1 MSELHPANETLTRG
15 ERVVLNLYI
24 VTALAVFVLMMLL
37 GLCMRM
43 AQGTWLDIP
52 PDVVY
57 QIMTAHGAAMVGTVG
72 LASAALMWFF
82 LRKYVRLGLAM
93 FAANYV
99 LFMLGAV
106 AILGSV
112 FIGGYA
118 GAWTFLYPLPV
129 HSMNLWSV
137 NAAALFML
145 GYLLI
150 GVGFLLFYL
159 DAMLGVIRVYGN
171 LGRALGLPWLFGG
184 EIDKSHPPTVVASS
198 MVIITNS
205 LGILGGAVVLVM
217 CLVNAYFPSVTL
229 DALLV
234 KNLIFFF
241 GHVFINATIYMGVI
255 AVYELL
261 PRYSGRPW
269 GLSRPFLWAWAATT
283 VMVLTVYPHHML
295 MDYAMPQWMLVMGQ
309 IVSYTSG
316 LPVFVVTAYGALTNV
331 HRSGIRWS
339 MPAKLLMLSMFGW
352 AAGIVPAI
360 IDGTISVNRVMHNT
374 QWVPGHFHF
383 YLLLGVV
390 PMVLAFM
397 YYVVE
402 SRTRA
407 AGGVSERLGFP
418 LYAIGGLI
426 FVGAFLAAGHASV
439 PRRFAVH
446 LPQWLPYDRL
456 GSVGAMLV
464 ILAMLV
470 FTVRIVAGLTRS
482 PVDGAAAYSVA

>member
-1 MSELHPANETLTRG
+1 
-15 ERVVLNLYI
+15 
-24 VTALAVFVLMMLL
+24 
-37 GLCMRM
+37 
-43 AQGTWLDIP
+43 
-52 PDVVY
+52 
-57 QIMTAHGAAMVGTVG
+57 
-72 LASAALMWFF
+72 
-82 LRKYVRLGLAM
+82 
-93 FAANYV
+93 
-99 LFMLGAV
+99 
-106 AILGSV
+106 
-112 FIGGYA
+112 
-118 GAWTFLYPLPV
+118 
-129 HSMNLWSV
+129 
-137 NAAALFML
+137 
-145 GYLLI
+145 
-150 GVGFLLFYL
+150 
-159 DAMLGVIRVYGN
+159 
-171 LGRALGLPWLFGG
+171 
-184 EIDKSHPPTVVASS
+184 
-198 MVIITNS
+198 
-205 LGILGGAVVLVM
+205 
-217 CLVNAYFPSVTL
+217 
-229 DALLV
+229 
-234 KNLIFFF
+234 
-241 GHVFINATIYMGVI
+241 
-255 AVYELL
+255 
-261 PRYSGRPW
+261 
-269 GLSRPFLWAWAATT
+269 
-283 VMVLTVYPHHML
+283 ML

-402 SRTRA
+402 SRTRTA
-407 AGGVSERLGFP
+407 AGVSERLGFP